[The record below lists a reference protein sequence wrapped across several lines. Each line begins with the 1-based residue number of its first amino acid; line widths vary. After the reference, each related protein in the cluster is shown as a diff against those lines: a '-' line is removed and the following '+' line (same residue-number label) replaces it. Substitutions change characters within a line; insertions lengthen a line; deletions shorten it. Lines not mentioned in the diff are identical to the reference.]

1 MAFGKRIAR
10 SRIGR
15 AALIWLYARFAS
27 LVFATTRWRIHGR
40 DDAEALIRAGH
51 PFICAFWHGR
61 LMLAPHG
68 WPKGTPIHVMIS
80 RHRDGENIA
89 RATRH
94 LGVVPIRGSRTR
106 GGVAAGRS
114 ALRVLKEG
122 GYVAI
127 SPDGPRGPRMRV
139 QPGII
144 ALARLSGAPIVP
156 YTYAVSRRAV
166 ANSWDRFV
174 IALPFG
180 RGVYVWGP
188 PLHVAADADES
199 ARERAR
205 IILEERL
212 NALTAEADRMVGV
225 EPIEPAGEIAQTG
238 RDRTDPAPAAARP

>member
-1 MAFGKRIAR
+1 
-10 SRIGR
+10 
-15 AALIWLYARFAS
+15 
-27 LVFATTRWRIHGR
+27 
-40 DDAEALIRAGH
+40 
-51 PFICAFWHGR
+51 
-61 LMLAPHG
+61 MLAPHG
-68 WPKGTPIHVMIS
+68 WPRGTPIHVMIS

-89 RATRH
+89 RATQH

-188 PLHVAADADES
+188 PLHVAADADEA
-199 ARERAR
+199 AREQAR
-205 IILEERL
+205 LTLEERL
-212 NALTAEADRMVGV
+212 NAQTAEADRMVGAGADRAGWGHRANG
-225 EPIEPAGEIAQTG
+225 PRPHRPRAGGCGAHDRSADHAAQLPLRQPA
-238 RDRTDPAPAAARP
+238 RDASGPRLACPPTTPRQGGPRPLR

>member
-1 MAFGKRIAR
+1 MALGKRVAR
-10 SRIGR
+10 SRLGR
-15 AALIWLYARFAS
+15 AALVWLYARFAS
-27 LVFATTRWRIHGR
+27 FVFATTRWRIHGR
-40 DDAEALIRAGH
+40 EDAEALIRAGQ

-68 WPKGTPIHVMIS
+68 WPRGTTIHVMIS

-106 GGVAAGRS
+106 GGVAAGRA
-114 ALRVLKEG
+114 ALRVLKES

-139 QPGII
+139 QPEII

-156 YTYAVSRRAV
+156 ITFGVSRRAV

-174 IALPFG
+174 VALPFG
-180 RGVYVWGP
+180 RGVYQWGP
-188 PLHVAADADES
+188 PLHVGADADEA
-199 ARERAR
+199 AREDAR
-205 IILEERL
+205 LTLEERL
-212 NALTAEADRMVGV
+212 NALTAEADRLVGA
-225 EPIEPAGEIAQTG
+225 EPIEPASDIARTRERRTG
-238 RDRTDPAPAAARP
+238 AAPAVARR

>member
-1 MAFGKRIAR
+1 MGLGKRVAR
-10 SRIGR
+10 SRLGR
-15 AALIWLYARFAS
+15 AALVWLYARFAS

-40 DDAEALIRAGH
+40 DDAEALIRAGQ

-80 RHRDGENIA
+80 RHRDGENIV

-106 GGVAAGRS
+106 GGVAAGRAS
-114 ALRVLKEG
+114 LRVLKEG

-156 YTYAVSRRAV
+156 ITFGVSRRAV

-180 RGVYVWGP
+180 RGVYLWGP
-188 PLHVAADADES
+188 PLHVAADADEA

-212 NALTAEADRMVGV
+212 NALTAEADRMVGA
-225 EPIEPAGEIAQTG
+225 EPIEPAGEVA
-238 RDRTDPAPAAARP
+238 RTCERRAGAAPAAARQ

>member
-1 MAFGKRIAR
+1 MALGKRVAR

-27 LVFATTRWRIHGR
+27 LVFATTRWRVEGR
-40 DDAEALIRAGH
+40 EDADALIRAGQ

-68 WPKGTPIHVMIS
+68 WPRGTPDS
-80 RHRDGENIA
+80 RHDFPPPRRRERRA
-89 RATRH
+89 RNAAS
-94 LGVVPIRGSRTR
+94 GRGADPRLAHAGWR
-106 GGVAAGRS
+106 GGGAGR
-114 ALRVLKEG
+114 APRAEGG

-156 YTYAVSRRAV
+156 YTYAVSRRAA

-188 PLHVAADADES
+188 PLHVAADADEA
-199 ARERAR
+199 AREDAR
-205 IILEERL
+205 RTLEERL

-225 EPIEPAGEIAQTG
+225 EPIEPAGEVERARERRAG
-238 RDRTDPAPAAARP
+238 AAPAVARQ

>member
-1 MAFGKRIAR
+1 MALGKRVAR

-40 DDAEALIRAGH
+40 DDADALIRAGQ

-80 RHRDGENIA
+80 RHRDGENIV

-106 GGVAAGRS
+106 GGVAAGRA
-114 ALRVLKEG
+114 ALRVLKGG

-127 SPDGPRGPRMRV
+127 SPDGPRGPRMRA
-139 QPGII
+139 QPEII

-156 YTYAVSRRAV
+156 ITFGVSRRAV

-212 NALTAEADRMVGV
+212 NALTAEADRMVGA
-225 EPIEPAGEIAQTG
+225 EPIEPAGEVAQTCKRRAG
-238 RDRTDPAPAAARP
+238 AAPAVARQ

>member
-1 MAFGKRIAR
+1 MALGKRIAR
-10 SRIGR
+10 SRLGR
-15 AALIWLYARFAS
+15 AALVWLYARFAS
-27 LVFATTRWRIHGR
+27 FAFVTTRWQVHGR
-40 DDAEALIRAGH
+40 EDAEALIRAGQ

-106 GGVAAGRS
+106 GGVAAGRA

-127 SPDGPRGPRMRV
+127 SPDGPRGPRMRAR
-139 QPGII
+139 PEII

-156 YTYAVSRRAV
+156 ITFAVSRRAV

-180 RGVYVWGP
+180 RGVYRWGP
-188 PLHVAADADES
+188 PLHVPAEADEA
-199 ARERAR
+199 ARENAR
-205 IILEERL
+205 QALEERL
-212 NALTAEADRMVGV
+212 NALTAEADRMVGT
-225 EPIEPAGEIAQTG
+225 EPIEPAGDTAQTG
-238 RDRTDPAPAAARP
+238 RGRADPAPAAARP

>member
-1 MAFGKRIAR
+1 MGLGKRVAR

-15 AALIWLYARFAS
+15 AALVWLYARFAS

-40 DDAEALIRAGH
+40 DDAEALIRAGQ

-80 RHRDGENIA
+80 RHRDGENIV

-94 LGVVPIRGSRTR
+94 LGVVPIRGSGTR
-106 GGVAAGRS
+106 GGVAAGRA
-114 ALRVLKEG
+114 ALRVLKGG

-156 YTYAVSRRAV
+156 ITFGVSRRAV

-174 IALPFG
+174 IALPFS

-188 PLHVAADADES
+188 PLHVAADADDS

-225 EPIEPAGEIAQTG
+225 EPIEPAGEVV
-238 RDRTDPAPAAARP
+238 RTCERRADAAPVAARQ

>member
-1 MAFGKRIAR
+1 MRFGKRIAR
-10 SRIGR
+10 SRLGR
-15 AALIWLYARFAS
+15 AALVWLYARLSGLA
-27 LVFATTRWRIHGR
+27 FATTRWQIQGR
-40 DDAEALIRAGH
+40 EDAEALMREGR

-94 LGVVPIRGSRTR
+94 LGVVPILGSRTR
-106 GGVAAGRS
+106 GGVAAGRAS
-114 ALRVLKEG
+114 LRLLKEG
-122 GYVAI
+122 NYIGI
-127 SPDGPRGPRMRV
+127 TPDGPRGPRMRV

-156 YTYAVSRRAV
+156 ISFAVSRRAV

-180 RGVYVWGP
+180 RGVYLWGS
-188 PLHVAADADES
+188 PLYVAADADKAALEE
-199 ARERAR
+199 ARRT
-205 IILEERL
+205 LEERL
-212 NALTAEADRMVGV
+212 IAMTAKADRMVGT
-225 EPIEPAGEIAQTG
+225 EPIEPAGEAARAKG
-238 RDRTDPAPAAARP
+238 ERPGAAPAAARP

>member
-1 MAFGKRIAR
+1 MAFSKRVAR

-40 DDAEALIRAGH
+40 DDAEALIREGQ

-68 WPKGTPIHVMIS
+68 WPRGTPIHVMIS

-89 RATRH
+89 RATQH

-106 GGVAAGRS
+106 GGVAAGRA

-139 QPGII
+139 QPGLI

-156 YTYAVSRRAV
+156 ITFGVSRRAV

-225 EPIEPAGEIAQTG
+225 EPIEPAGEIAQTCERRAG
-238 RDRTDPAPAAARP
+238 AAPAVARQ

>member
-1 MAFGKRIAR
+1 MALGKRFAR
-10 SRIGR
+10 SRLGR
-15 AALIWLYARFAS
+15 AVLVWLYARFAS
-27 LVFATTRWRIHGR
+27 FVFATTRWRIRGR
-40 DDAEALIRAGH
+40 EDAEALIRAGQ

-80 RHRDGENIA
+80 RHRDGESIA

-94 LGVVPIRGSRTR
+94 VGVVPIRGSRTR
-106 GGVAAGRS
+106 GGVAAGRAS
-114 ALRVLKEG
+114 LRVLKGG

-156 YTYAVSRRAV
+156 ITFAVSRRAV
-166 ANSWDRFV
+166 ANSWDRFL

-180 RGVYVWGP
+180 RGVYLWGP
-188 PLHVAADADES
+188 PLHVAADADEAARES
-199 ARERAR
+199 ARMT
-205 IILEERL
+205 LEERL
-212 NALTAEADRMVGV
+212 NALTAEADRMVGA
-225 EPIEPAGEIAQTG
+225 EPIEPAGEVAGTRKRRAG
-238 RDRTDPAPAAARP
+238 AATAVARQ